1 MQMAPNEM
9 IMEVREFL
17 SENVY
22 TWFFTNYYLEHAGNK
37 LSDFDDISELDLAAD
52 NRIYMRPQLYNE
64 KSARQH
70 ILKVNDLLS
79 NPKQLHQQVEL
90 SAEQEE
96 LQ

>member
-22 TWFFTNYYLEHAGNK
+22 TWFFTNYYLEHAGQK
-37 LSDFDDISELDLAAD
+37 LSDFDDISELDLASD

-64 KSARQH
+64 KSAR
-70 ILKVNDLLS
+70 
-79 NPKQLHQQVEL
+79 
-90 SAEQEE
+90 
-96 LQ
+96 